1 MKAAHLGRAWFNARL
16 YAAGLHETV
25 PCFVAFSF
33 TGPMVGIFLFPIP
46 SLSKLRGML
55 CAFVVLSQGLVQIIN
70 KKKKQG
76 ELMRAKMWKVFVYRH
91 KDRRTEPFLFS

>member
-1 MKAAHLGRAWFNARL
+1 MKAAQLGRVWFNSRL

-25 PCFVAFSF
+25 ACSVAFSF

-46 SLSKLRGML
+46 CLSKLRGML

-70 KKKKQG
+70 KKKQG
-76 ELMRAKMWKVFVYRH
+76 ELMRAKVWKVFVYRH
-91 KDRRTEPFLFS
+91 KDRKTEPFLFS